1 MFEAFK
7 DTVLYYTS
15 GMCILSLLLQLK
27 DAIIVVD
34 IFLVVLVCLKSD
46 CFEIQ
51 IQSAVYKHKKSTNLL
66 GQLQI
71 SEDMV
76 NYYY

>member
-1 MFEAFK
+1 MIQF
-7 DTVLYYTS
+7 
-15 GMCILSLLLQLK
+15 CIILLVCAIFSLLLQLK

-51 IQSAVYKHKKSTNLL
+51 IQSAVYEHKISTNLL

-76 NYYY
+76 NYYC